1 MLQRHVLAAALTAAA
16 LLAIPSL
23 ATAAKPSNDD
33 RADARVLTL
42 PASVDGTTKD
52 ASLELETEPSS
63 GCAPAKRSV
72 WYLVKAPRDGR
83 ISVKLDASGDLDTVV
98 DTYLRQRSQTN
109 PLECDLSDKDG
120 RSEVSFKVKE
130 GQSYLIRVGE
140 RQNSASGDFKLD
152 VFLPEPPPVF
162 PGARIPAKGLA
173 GKVDV
178 LQNRQDAYSVV
189 LRSGVTYRINLAL
202 AGEGCAS
209 LELYGPDAGDFDDP
223 VEDRLGCS
231 GYGLFTPASGEG
243 GRYSLL
249 VTAPRGVRG
258 VQRYHLQVGRAL
270 ADDTSPG
277 QFIRNFAKVRGRVD
291 GQRLDVVDLYRFD
304 VTKRSELTLT
314 LTATHDLGLT
324 VRNDRGNVV
333 AGNGGEGDIRARCVP
348 AATTRRCSPSSNQ
361 QERYTLTRVSRAI
374 TRTRIGV
381 QRKASPGSTI
391 PVTVRVAPKASG
403 PVRIVAQRL
412 DPLFGWLY
420 LRTWKANASD
430 GKATVGFTPPS
441 VGRFRF
447 RAKFLGTRG
456 AASSQSGFTAVKVA
470 TALQD

>member
-1 MLQRHVLAAALTAAA
+1 MLQRHAATAILTSLTLLAVPGAALAAA
-16 LLAIPSL
+16 P
-23 ATAAKPSNDD
+23 PNDS

-42 PASVDGTTKD
+42 PTSVDGTTRD
-52 ASLELETEPSS
+52 ATLETETEPSS
-63 GCAPAKRSV
+63 GCTSAKRSV

-83 ISVKLDASGDLDTVV
+83 ISVKLDAGGDLDTVV
-98 DTYLRQRSQTN
+98 DAYLRQRSQTRQ
-109 PLECDLSDKDG
+109 LECDESDKDG
-120 RSEVSFKVKE
+120 RSELSFKVTE

-152 VFLPEPPPVF
+152 VFIPEAPPTF
-162 PGARIPAKGLA
+162 PGARIPASGLA

-202 AGEGCAS
+202 AGEGCAA

-223 VEDRLGCS
+223 VEDRLACS
-231 GYGLFTPASGEG
+231 GYGLFTPAAGEG

-270 ADDTSPG
+270 ADDSAPG
-277 QFIRNFAKVRGRVD
+277 QFLRNFETVRGRVD

-304 VTKRSELTLT
+304 VTKRSELTLA
-314 LTATHDLGLT
+314 LSATRDLGIT
-324 VRNDRGNVV
+324 VRNDRGDYV
-333 AGNGGEGDIRARCVP
+333 AGNDGEGDVNATLRPGRYF
-348 AATTRRCSPSSNQ
+348 AAVLAFDNQ
-361 QERYTLTRVSRAI
+361 QERYTLRRVSQTI

-381 QRKASPGSTI
+381 QRKASPGATI
-391 PVTVRVAPKASG
+391 PVTVRVAPGASG

-420 LRTWKANASD
+420 LQTWR
-430 GKATVGFTPPS
+430 ATVSRGRVSVGFTPPF

-447 RAKFLGTRG
+447 RAQFLGTRG
-456 AASSQSGFTAVKVA
+456 AAASRSGFTKVKVV
-470 TALQD
+470 TALRD